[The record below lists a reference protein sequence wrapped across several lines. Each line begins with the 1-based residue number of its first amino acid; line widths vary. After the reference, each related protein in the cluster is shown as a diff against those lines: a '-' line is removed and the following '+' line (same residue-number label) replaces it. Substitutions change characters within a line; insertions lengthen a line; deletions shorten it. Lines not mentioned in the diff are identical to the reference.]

1 MFFDLDDN
9 LPKLKKLE
17 SKIRDLESLVKM
29 QMETEKMMRGRIN
42 ELEKS
47 TSYETINIQ
56 YLKNVI
62 LKYMEYL
69 A

>member
-1 MFFDLDDN
+1 
-9 LPKLKKLE
+9 
-17 SKIRDLESLVKM
+17 M